1 MFRFLKIVLLSCV
14 LICSLSLLS
23 GCSLFKNDLFGYW
36 MSADGEILHFI
47 SDNEV
52 HISSYGDNNE
62 TLCTYK
68 ILSDDKISYRIDDT
82 VYVYGYTLDK
92 ENAILTL
99 YSGDADAKSIVKVY
113 HGSDY
118 MQEEIAVGL
127 MTLQH

>member
-23 GCSLFKNDLFGYW
+23 GCGFGQSDLFGYW

-52 HISSYGDNNE
+52 HISSYADDNE

-68 ILSDDKISYRIDDT
+68 ILSDDKISYRIGDT
-82 VYVYGYTLDK
+82 VYVYGFSLDK
-92 ENAILTL
+92 QNSILTL
-99 YSGDADAKSIVKVY
+99 YSGDADTKSIVKVY